1 MNLTLQKQSKLGIL
15 DIIKSVAAS
24 AIGVQSSTNKQWDF
38 QQQSIVPYILVGIVF
53 VGLFVLAPVAVV
65 SFVIPG

>member
-24 AIGVQSSTNKQWDF
+24 AIGVQSSTNKQ
-38 QQQSIVPYILVGIVF
+38 
-53 VGLFVLAPVAVV
+53 
-65 SFVIPG
+65 